1 MFPSTT
7 TTTTTTTAFKPA
19 VHATT
24 ALLMKEREYR
34 DQYARLLRESIV
46 FETMLKALGDMTAGC
61 KIGIRYSD
69 RTLYVDKPSAYQ
81 GIVRWA
87 YSQTRDKI
95 RDYIDTEI
103 FDTRNGSSF
112 MTLVYEIWMASGEII
127 DYCAAPSRGVILS
140 NEVRVAYRNLCAVNI
155 NLMMRISHGLSV
167 LSESYSESG
176 AESGSTVANVPSI
189 AEYIESVLKRLR
201 MERMRLE
208 LQITKFAHYIK

>member
-1 MFPSTT
+1 MPPNN
-7 TTTTTTTAFKPA
+7 AFKPPA
-19 VHATT
+19 VHTNT

-61 KIGIRYSD
+61 KIGIRYAD
-69 RTLYVDKPSAYQ
+69 RTLYVDKPSVFQ
-81 GIVRWA
+81 GVVRWA

-95 RDYIDTEI
+95 RDYIETEI
-103 FDTRNGSSF
+103 VDSRHGSSF
-112 MTLVYEIWMASGEII
+112 VALAYEIWMASGEII
-127 DYCAAPSRGVILS
+127 DYCATPSRGVILS
-140 NEVRVAYRNLCAVNI
+140 NELRVAYRNLCAVNV

-167 LSESYSESG
+167 IAESYAADTDTG
-176 AESGSTVANVPSI
+176 
-189 AEYIESVLKRLR
+189 EYIVTALKRLK

>member
-1 MFPSTT
+1 MMTNN
-7 TTTTTTTAFKPA
+7 AFKPPA
-19 VHATT
+19 VHTNA

-61 KIGIRYSD
+61 KIGIRYAD
-69 RTLYVDKPSAYQ
+69 RTLYVDKPSVFQ
-81 GIVRWA
+81 GVVRWA

-95 RDYIDTEI
+95 REYIETEI
-103 FDTRNGSSF
+103 FDAINGSSF
-112 MTLVYEIWMASGEII
+112 VALAYEIWMASGEII
-127 DYCAAPSRGVILS
+127 DYCATPSRGVILS
-140 NEVRVAYRNLCAVNI
+140 NELRVAYRNLCAVNV

-167 LSESYSESG
+167 IAESYAADTDTG
-176 AESGSTVANVPSI
+176 
-189 AEYIESVLKRLR
+189 EYIVTVLKRLK